1 MRILRPDKTDL
12 EVLLGDPRKA
22 IDSMVIPLLV
32 AMAVVEINQFVD
44 TFWVA
49 GLGNVSAE
57 AVATVTPIYGL
68 MMCAGLGIGVGATT
82 TIAFQLGNGNR
93 ERANGLALNS
103 LILGA
108 IFAVASSIAVAL
120 LFDPALEFMGA
131 ADVRSESWGYML
143 PLAILSPA
151 LLINSIMGGML
162 RGEGAAKKS
171 TVMQMSAAIMNM
183 AIDPILIYGLGLGVM
198 GAGLSTAI
206 SALLSLAIGLRWYA
220 KGKTAVS
227 LGNGSFRADASMM
240 KEILG
245 VGGPKTVQSMISNLT
260 DFVHRIFLIVAGG
273 TTAVMLYN
281 YPWRYIGLVNLPGRA
296 FENAMV
302 PVCSA
307 AYGKSDLEK
316 MKAGYM
322 YTFKIAFIVAIIA
335 AAMLFIFAEPLMSL
349 LTYEESMHQLLPK
362 FVWTLRV
369 AVFLIPFSALMGIG
383 SSMLQSMKKAKIP
396 MYFYMLWGFLK
407 LGTYAVAAYG
417 YLGMDPF
424 EGIIYCMVGVHVFGG
439 ACLMLMTWHE
449 FNKIRA
455 AIEG

>member
-1 MRILRPDKTDL
+1 MGKERYPDADSLMIAADSGGSNRLWKTELQKFADETGMAVLVRRFPPGTSEWNKIEQFLKNTSRSEAENKDGNRCKASCWLWQSILSLKGRLQNMRILRPDKTDL

-22 IDSMVIPLLV
+22 IESMVIPLLV

-143 PLAILSPA
+143 PLAVLSPA

-316 MKAGYM
+316 MKAG
-322 YTFKIAFIVAIIA
+322 TCI
-335 AAMLFIFAEPLMSL
+335 PSR
-349 LTYEESMHQLLPK
+349 
-362 FVWTLRV
+362 LR
-369 AVFLIPFSALMGIG
+369 S
-383 SSMLQSMKKAKIP
+383 
-396 MYFYMLWGFLK
+396 
-407 LGTYAVAAYG
+407 
-417 YLGMDPF
+417 
-424 EGIIYCMVGVHVFGG
+424 
-439 ACLMLMTWHE
+439 
-449 FNKIRA
+449 
-455 AIEG
+455 